1 MKINNKSST
10 TTTSLSWL
18 GKVCLGLTALIFVSC
33 GFMDNKEEKN
43 ELGNIGDYVDFVS
56 LGISVEEKAQPTFSL
71 VQDDSFGLVEGRLNC
86 DKIDYSWSDSASG
99 YNPTLTGQGIN
110 TVKFIDKDIFTFQ
123 LDALI
128 CTTGGDPTN
137 EVKYEVE
144 AGEHTF
150 ADTETRLYKA
160 AGKQDLEVTQSGA
173 CDVNACN
180 SESSIGFSLQSFK
193 LDNTEEEV
201 GAASFQEEIGITFD
215 NGEPIPALSLKHLQ
229 YLRGDGD
236 YDSVS
241 GHADLDMFWECDVDV
256 DGANNDLC
264 SGQDMKNL
272 RLVFVT
278 PKDIA
283 DYDIETPGSHLFQEG
298 AVATQEQLIAG
309 IKFVHALAAPDDLR
323 DNAIEQS
330 ELLAPGAT
338 PSHGATLTANR
349 NGLEGKVQSDDGF
362 YDEKH
367 KYACIYSV
375 GQDGV
380 NEDLDDIGAKCKK
393 VVFQAITPNVLNQ

>member
-1 MKINNKSST
+1 
-10 TTTSLSWL
+10 
-18 GKVCLGLTALIFVSC
+18 
-33 GFMDNKEEKN
+33 MDNKEEKN

-86 DKIDYSWSDSASG
+86 AKIDYSWSDSASG
-99 YNPTLTGQGIN
+99 YNPTLTNQGIN
-110 TVKFIDKDIFTFQ
+110 TVKFIDNDIFTFQ

-128 CTTGGDPTN
+128 CTTGGDPTT
-137 EVKYEVE
+137 EVKYVVHDPTTETP
-144 AGEHTF
+144 AGDAYSF
-150 ADTETRLYKA
+150 ADTETRFYKA

-173 CDVNACN
+173 CDVNACD
-180 SESSIGFSLQSFK
+180 SDSGIGFSLQSFK
-193 LDNTEEEV
+193 LDDVEEDV
-201 GAASFQEEIGITFD
+201 AAASFQEEIGITFD

-241 GHADLDMFWECDVDV
+241 GHADLDMFWECDVDAEA
-256 DGANNDLC
+256 GKNELC
-264 SGQDMKNL
+264 SGQDMRNL

-278 PKDIA
+278 PKDKLGYNIA
-283 DYDIETPGSHLFQEG
+283 DPLTHLFQEG
-298 AVATQEQLIAG
+298 AVATQDELIAG
-309 IKFVHALAAPDDLR
+309 IKFVHALAEPDDLR

-330 ELLAPGAT
+330 ELLTPGST

-380 NEDLDDIGAKCKK
+380 NENTDDIGAKCKK
-393 VVFQAITPNVLNQ
+393 VVFEPIAPDPGNQ